1 MSEDPVTDQ
10 TLLDGT
16 RLDGTVP
23 DEMLLSDGEDQWRI
37 SVVQVVNWGGYGGH
51 HVMHVR
57 PDGTAILGPTGM
69 GKSTIL
75 DAMSAVM
82 MPNPPS
88 FNRAARDDG
97 GKRSERTVYS
107 YARGKIDDVLAADG
121 RTTRTH
127 YLRPPGERPFPSA
140 AAITWT
146 NRFDEHITSARVVWV
161 GADAAA
167 NSDLNSTTRYLLVR
181 GLFDLSRLNEA
192 IDQPLRGTRTWPLDT
207 NALKRLLNP
216 NRDLVTASQPEF
228 EKEMCRL
235 LGIGRSDESSRRA
248 LELLRNAQ
256 ASKGIFSINALFKD
270 FVLDRPLALE
280 RWETALVTYREAA
293 QLYDVF
299 EDARTRYEVLKD
311 VPELAERYRTA
322 LADSATEWRLLGPA
336 AGSGPAASV
345 TSSGPAGSAAAEAAE
360 DDRPSPLEL
369 WNAEHLLDW
378 AAARIDKNRTRA
390 TELGAIA
397 KGHDAEAIAARDE
410 EEALTQRYYAKGG
423 GDSEDLVRRR
433 QQAATQLA
441 ERTAARQAYV
451 DRAQWQGFA
460 EPADE
465 PAFAALVQS
474 IHERLRGLPD
484 QDAEWKS
491 ASYEAASARG
501 RTRDELRSV
510 KEEIASLKRRRSNV
524 PAEADRTRR
533 EIADA
538 CGLDPAR
545 LPYVGELLEVKPE
558 ERRWATAVD
567 RVIGQLAQNIIVAPE
582 DWRTVTGYVNDH
594 RMRGR
599 VVLVPARPAHNAA
612 PVVLPDSVP
621 DKLRM
626 EESGPYAEW
635 LLDHLVAGY
644 SVLCV
649 ADAAGLDAP
658 RRAGYTGAVTLAG
671 MRTAAQGRVIKD
683 DRRLPSWLG
692 LDNAATVAAL
702 EERAEALRAT
712 IGRYDAELEDLDRR
726 RRDGIDVA
734 GELRW
739 LSEQTW
745 ASIDVAS
752 ARAAEAHAAELL
764 GKFTQG
770 HRTLDSLKAERAAA
784 RDRYVS
790 HTTAAARAREQ
801 RAGLDEEW
809 GALVDLQDEM
819 SDVASRGT
827 LTEQDRT
834 TLGRLGFPEPADAAG
849 ARDTLGIAA
858 ERLRALAHEH
868 TGAVELAETALVG
881 IFREYLRVDPRAEID
896 ETIASLS
903 AVEAILADLES
914 DDLPRARAEW
924 LAKTRED
931 MQRSLR
937 TLLVQIE
944 EDRRSI
950 RDGLLPVN
958 RALSGVEFRDGSRLQ
973 IEDRPIATADL
984 DDFRATITR
993 YTAVGTDGIDEELTE
1008 RMFVAMRRDLARLD
1022 EQSTTAEAWRRRVF
1036 DAREHVE
1043 FRAVEHRPGGEPIV
1057 HDGVSGKSGGE
1068 GQELIAFILGAALRY
1083 QLGDGTDQAPR
1094 FAPIVLDEGFVK
1106 ADSEYT
1112 GRALHA
1118 LQSLGFQL
1126 VIGAPR
1132 DKAAAFEDYV
1142 GSIVYVNRNPD
1153 RDGEVRLYEFAID

>member
-1 MSEDPVTDQ
+1 MSEQTVTEEAV
-10 TLLDGT
+10 TEETVLEELLTDG
-16 RLDGTVP
+16 P
-23 DEMLLSDGEDQWRI
+23 DQWRI
-37 SVVQVVNWGGYGGH
+37 SAVQVVNWGGYGGH

-82 MPNPPS
+82 MPNPPA

-127 YLRPPGERPFPSA
+127 YLRPPGDRPFPSA

-146 NRFDEHITSARVVWV
+146 NRLDEHVTGARVVWV
-161 GADAAA
+161 GTDAAA

-192 IDQPLRGTRTWPLDT
+192 IDQPLRGTRTWPLDS
-207 NALKRLLNP
+207 NALKRLVNP

-299 EDARTRYEVLKD
+299 EDARTRHDVLKD
-311 VPELAERYRTA
+311 VPELAGRYRTA
-322 LADSATEWRLLGPA
+322 LADSATEWRLLG
-336 AGSGPAASV
+336 
-345 TSSGPAGSAAAEAAE
+345 TDDDTD

-369 WNAEHLLDW
+369 WNAGHLLDW
-378 AAARIDKNRTRA
+378 AATRIDENRTRA
-390 TELGAIA
+390 TELGAVA
-397 KGHDAEAIAARDE
+397 KEHDAEAIAARDE

-441 ERTAARQAYV
+441 ERTAARQAYL
-451 DRAQWQGFA
+451 DRAQWQGF
-460 EPADE
+460 EVPADE
-465 PAFAALVQS
+465 PAFVALVGS

-533 EIADA
+533 EIAEA

-567 RVIGQLAQNIIVAPE
+567 RVLGQLAQNIIVAPE
-582 DWRTVTGYVNDH
+582 DWRTVTTYVNDH

-599 VVLVPARPAHNAA
+599 VVLVPARPAHNVA
-612 PVVLPDSVP
+612 PAVLPDSVP

-626 EESGPYAEW
+626 DGSGPYAEW

-649 ADAAGLDAP
+649 EDAAGLDAP
-658 RRAGYTGAVTLAG
+658 RRAGYTGAVTVAG

-683 DRRLPSWLG
+683 DRTLPSWLG
-692 LDNAATVAAL
+692 LDNAATIAAL
-702 EERAEALRAT
+702 EERAAALREA
-712 IGRYDAELEDLDRR
+712 IGRHDAELEDLDRR

-764 GKFTQG
+764 GKFTHG
-770 HRTLDSLKAERAAA
+770 HRTLDALKAERAAA

-790 HTTAAARAREQ
+790 HTTAAAKAREQ

-827 LTEQDRT
+827 LAEEDRT
-834 TLGRLGFPEPADAAG
+834 TLGRLGFPAPADAAR
-849 ARDTLGIAA
+849 ARDTLGLAA

-896 ETIASLS
+896 ETIASLA

-993 YTAVGTDGIDEELTE
+993 YTAVGTADIDEELTE

>member
-1 MSEDPVTDQ
+1 MTDE
-10 TLLDGT
+10 LLTDG
-16 RLDGTVP
+16 P
-23 DEMLLSDGEDQWRI
+23 DQWRI
-37 SVVQVVNWGGYGGH
+37 SAVQVVNWGGYGGH
-51 HVMHVR
+51 HIMQVR
-57 PDGTAILGPTGM
+57 RDGTAILGPTGM

-82 MPNPPS
+82 MPNPPA

-107 YARGKIDDVLAADG
+107 YARGKIDDVLTADG
-121 RTTRTH
+121 RTTRTQ
-127 YLRPPGERPFPSA
+127 YLRPPGDRPFPSA

-146 NRFDEHITSARVVWV
+146 NRLDEHVTGARVVWV

-167 NSDLNSTTRYLLVR
+167 NADLNSTTRYLLVR
-181 GLFDLSRLNEA
+181 GHFDLSRLNEA
-192 IDQPLRGTRTWPLDT
+192 IDQPLRGSRTWPLDS
-207 NALKRLLNP
+207 NSLKRLLNP

-228 EKEMCRL
+228 EKEMCRV

-270 FVLDRPLALE
+270 FVLDRPLAVE

-293 QLYDVF
+293 QLYDIF

-311 VPELAERYRTA
+311 VPMLAARYRAAMT
-322 LADSATEWRLLGPA
+322 DSATEWRLLGD
-336 AGSGPAASV
+336 
-345 TSSGPAGSAAAEAAE
+345 AEG
-360 DDRPSPLEL
+360 DDAPSPLEL

-378 AAARIDKNRTRA
+378 ASSRIEDNRTRA

-397 KGHDAEAIAARDE
+397 KQHDAEAIAARDE

-433 QQAATQLA
+433 QEAATQLA

-451 DRAQWQGFA
+451 DRAQWQGFE

-465 PAFAALVQS
+465 PAFAALVQAL
-474 IHERLRGLPD
+474 HQRLRGLPD

-491 ASYEAASARG
+491 ASYDAASARG
-501 RTRDELRSV
+501 RARDDLRAVS
-510 KEEIASLKRRRSNV
+510 EEIASLKRRRSNV

-533 EIADA
+533 DIAEA
-538 CGLDPAR
+538 CGIDVTR

-567 RVIGQLAQNIIVAPE
+567 RVLGQLAQNIIVAPE
-582 DWRTVTGYVNDH
+582 DWRRVTAYVNDN

-612 PVVLPDSVP
+612 PAVLPGSVP

-626 EESGPYAEW
+626 DEDGPYAEW

-649 ADAAGLDAP
+649 EDAAGLDAP
-658 RRAGYTGAVTLAG
+658 RAAGYTGAVTLAG

-683 DRRLPSWLG
+683 DRKLPSWLG
-692 LDNAATVAAL
+692 LDNAGTIAEL
-702 EERAEALRAT
+702 ETRAETLRAQIARHDT
-712 IGRYDAELEDLDRR
+712 ELEDLDRR
-726 RRDGIDVA
+726 RREGIDVA

-764 GKFTQG
+764 GRFTQG
-770 HRTLDSLKAERAAA
+770 HRTLDSLKTERAAA
-784 RDRYVS
+784 RDRYVA
-790 HTTAAARAREQ
+790 HTSAAAKAREQ

-819 SDVASRGT
+819 SDVLSRGQ
-827 LTEQDRT
+827 LSAEDRT
-834 TLGRLGFPEPADAAG
+834 TLGRLGFPEPVDAAR
-849 ARDTLGIAA
+849 ARDTLAMSA

-868 TGAVELAETALVG
+868 SGAVELAETALVG

-896 ETIASLS
+896 ETIASLE
-903 AVEAILADLES
+903 AVEAILDDLES
-914 DDLPRARAEW
+914 DDLPRARTEW

-958 RALSGVEFRDGSRLQ
+958 RALSSVEFRDGSRLQ

-984 DDFRATITR
+984 DDFRATIIR
-993 YTAVGTDGIDEELTE
+993 YTAVGTAEIEEDVTE
-1008 RMFVAMRRDLARLD
+1008 QMFLAMRHDLARLD
-1022 EQSTTAEAWRRRVF
+1022 EQSTSAEAWRRRVF

-1043 FRAVEHRPGGEPIV
+1043 FRAVEHRPDGEPIV

>member
-1 MSEDPVTDQ
+1 MTEDE
-10 TLLDGT
+10 LLADG
-16 RLDGTVP
+16 P
-23 DEMLLSDGEDQWRI
+23 DQWRI
-37 SVVQVVNWGGYGGH
+37 SAVQVVNWGGYGGH
-51 HVMHVR
+51 HIMHVR
-57 PDGTAILGPTGM
+57 RDGTAILGPTGM

-82 MPNPPS
+82 MPNPPA

-121 RTTRTH
+121 RTTRTQ

-146 NRFDEHITSARVVWV
+146 NGLDEHITGARVVWV

-167 NSDLNSTTRYLLVR
+167 NAELNTTTRYLLVR
-181 GLFDLSRLNEA
+181 GPFDLSRLNEA
-192 IDQPLRGTRTWPLDT
+192 IDQPLRGSRTWPLDT

-216 NRDLVTASQPEF
+216 NRDLVTSSQPEF

-280 RWETALVTYREAA
+280 RWETALATYREAA

-299 EDARTRYEVLKD
+299 EDARTRFEVLRE
-311 VPELAERYRTA
+311 VPALAERYRSA
-322 LADSATEWRLLGPA
+322 MADSATEWRLLGPA
-336 AGSGPAASV
+336 GVGPDGALGAGDASEW
-345 TSSGPAGSAAAEAAE
+345 AEDA

-369 WNAEHLLDW
+369 WNAEHLLEW
-378 AAARIDKNRTRA
+378 AAARIDDNRSRA
-390 TELGAIA
+390 TELGAVA
-397 KGHDAEAIAARDE
+397 KQHDAEAIAARDE

-433 QQAATQLA
+433 QQAAADLA

-451 DRAQWQGFA
+451 DRARWQGFE

-465 PAFAALVQS
+465 PAFAALVQA
-474 IHERLRGLPD
+474 IHERLRGLPG
-484 QDAEWKS
+484 QDAEWKT
-491 ASYEAASARG
+491 ASYDAASARG
-501 RTRDELRSV
+501 RARDELSATAD
-510 KEEIASLKRRRSNV
+510 EIASLRKRRSNV
-524 PAEADRTRR
+524 PAEADRARR
-533 EIADA
+533 EIAEA
-538 CGLDPAR
+538 CGIDPAR
-545 LPYVGELLEVKPE
+545 LPYVGELLEVRPE

-567 RVIGQLAQNIIVAPE
+567 RVLGQLAQNIIVAPD
-582 DWRTVTGYVNDH
+582 DWRTVTRYVNDH

-599 VVLVPARPAHNAA
+599 VVLLPARPAHNAT
-612 PVVLPDSVP
+612 PRVLPDSVP
-621 DKLRM
+621 AKLRLD
-626 EESGPYAEW
+626 ESGPYAEW
-635 LLDHLVAGY
+635 LLDHLVGGY

-649 ADAAGLDAP
+649 EDAAGLDAP
-658 RRAGYTGAVTLAG
+658 RPAGYTGAVTVAG

-683 DRRLPSWLG
+683 DRKLPSWLG
-692 LDNAATVAAL
+692 LDNAATIASL
-702 EERAEALRAT
+702 EEKVEGLRVA
-712 IGRYDAELEDLDRR
+712 IGRYNAELEDLDKRR
-726 RRDGIDVA
+726 REGIDVA

-764 GKFTQG
+764 GRFTHG

-784 RDRYVS
+784 RDRYVT

-819 SDVASRGT
+819 SDIASRGT
-827 LTEQDRT
+827 LTEADRT
-834 TLGRLGFPEPADAAG
+834 TLGRLGVPEPENAAR
-849 ARDTLGIAA
+849 ARGTLAISA

-896 ETIASLS
+896 ETIASLP

-958 RALSGVEFRDGSRLQ
+958 RALTGVEFRDGSRLQ
-973 IEDRPIATADL
+973 IEDRPIPTADL

-993 YTAVGTDGIDEELTE
+993 YTTVGTTELDETVTE
-1008 RMFVAMRRDLARLD
+1008 QLFVAMRRDLARLD

-1043 FRAVEHRPGGEPIV
+1043 FRAVEHRPDAEPIV

-1142 GSIVYVNRNPD
+1142 GSIVYVNRNPE
-1153 RDGEVRLYEFAID
+1153 RAGEVRLYEFAID